1 MFGIGMPE
9 LLVIAVIALLVVGPK
24 KLPDIAKALGKGLSE
39 FRKVTE
45 EATETI
51 KETLKTDEIK
61 KDMND
66 IKDSLL
72 YGKEE
77 EKKDPGPPTASTPA
91 DTNTPKTADA
101 KPQA

>member
-45 EATETI
+45 EATDTI

-61 KDMND
+61 KDMDD

-72 YGKEE
+72 YGKGE
-77 EKKDPGPPTASTPA
+77 EKKAPVPPAASAPA
-91 DTNTPKTADA
+91 DNNTPKTADP

>member
-45 EATETI
+45 EATDTI

-61 KDMND
+61 KDID
-66 IKDSLL
+66 DFKDSLL
-72 YGKEE
+72 ADKGE
-77 EKKDPGPPTASTPA
+77 EKNAPVPPSAPVDSNA
-91 DTNTPKTADA
+91 PKTADP

>member
-45 EATETI
+45 EATDTI

-72 YGKEE
+72 ADHGD
-77 EKKDPGPPTASTPA
+77 EKKAPVPPAGPV
-91 DTNTPKTADA
+91 DNDTPKTADP